1 MSPPHSLS
9 GSLDGL
15 DLRLVAHD
23 GRGGVA
29 VDVVDH
35 VAVDLGVLLRE
46 RDIIGV
52 SGDAIETG
60 RSYGMGTVMQ
70 EDE

>member
-1 MSPPHSLS
+1 M
-9 GSLDGL
+9 
-15 DLRLVAHD
+15 
-23 GRGGVA
+23 A